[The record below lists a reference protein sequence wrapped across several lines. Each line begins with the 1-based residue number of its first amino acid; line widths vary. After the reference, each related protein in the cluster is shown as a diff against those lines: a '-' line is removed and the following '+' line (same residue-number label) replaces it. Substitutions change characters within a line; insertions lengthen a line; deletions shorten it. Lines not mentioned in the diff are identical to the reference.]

1 MKRFTLAMTAI
12 AALMTAPIAAAEGV
26 SLDVTVTG
34 METPSGVVRIAL
46 FQGEEAYESG
56 PPLSGE
62 NIDVTGDTVTI
73 AFADLEPGAYGI
85 KMYHDINDDG
95 DMNANPFGMPTEP
108 YAFSNNAKGRFGP
121 AKWADASFTVS
132 SDGATQTITLK

>member
-1 MKRFTLAMTAI
+1 M
-12 AALMTAPIAAAEGV
+12 
-26 SLDVTVTG
+26 
-34 METPSGVVRIAL
+34 
-46 FQGEEAYESG
+46 
-56 PPLSGE
+56 
-62 NIDVTGDTVTI
+62 TI

>member
-46 FQGEEAYESG
+46 FQGEEAYENG
-56 PPLSGE
+56 PPPFRRKYRCNWRHS
-62 NIDVTGDTVTI
+62 
-73 AFADLEPGAYGI
+73 
-85 KMYHDINDDG
+85 DD
-95 DMNANPFGMPTEP
+95 
-108 YAFSNNAKGRFGP
+108 R
-121 AKWADASFTVS
+121 
-132 SDGATQTITLK
+132 IC